1 VTEASGFP
9 GRADIETSK
18 ACLSRG
24 TFASCWTCAASGWCG
39 CWAAIALMKSREGA
53 ITLALSGHQTKAIE
67 AYGNFGQRSC
77 APHKKCCAYV
87 SDGS

>member
-1 VTEASGFP
+1 
-9 GRADIETSK
+9 
-18 ACLSRG
+18 
-24 TFASCWTCAASGWCG
+24 
-39 CWAAIALMKSREGA
+39 MKSREGA

-87 SDGS
+87 SDGSMLSKKA